1 MPLKV
6 LMMGGLRCGKTS
18 ALASLFAQM
27 RTSPVANYLT
37 VSDRTLINCN
47 LPHHS
52 FSDKIFELQL
62 ILEMYKDSGRLFLLD
77 KNPSCCFN
85 NYTLHFQIPGTQD
98 GFDINFIDSV
108 GTFFNAE
115 SFVHAE
121 EVRER
126 IMDSDVFIIAVDTP
140 YIMGSMEEDTKDLC
154 PDVINQYVN
163 CVHGLQTFMTYI
175 DDNEGKDAK
184 MVVFVPLK
192 CEKWAKT
199 HGGLDKVTARIKEV
213 YTPHIRN
220 LFSLKKVSIAII
232 PMQTSGN
239 ILFSEFRKP
248 YIYESIEGK
257 TRCCKLDDEIIRKED
272 GELEILREGETVLED
287 EEAVLYGTNL
297 HKPFSWFQVN
307 PNDSSY
313 SPVNCDQPGLHILRF
328 IFLAFMDAEKEKY
341 RRHYIL
347 PPANRYREWLGSMNI
362 QQLQYI
368 IERLQY
374 DGIIKDNCDGIEII
388 KNF

>member
-6 LMMGGLRCGKTS
+6 LMMGGLRCGKSS

-47 LPHHS
+47 LPHYS
-52 FSDKIFELQL
+52 LSEKLLELQI

-85 NYTLHFQIPGTQD
+85 NYALHFQIPGTQD
-98 GFDINFIDSV
+98 GFDIDFIDSV
-108 GTFFNAE
+108 GTFFCADD
-115 SFVHAE
+115 FHAE
-121 EVRER
+121 AIKDR
-126 IMDSDVFIIAVDTP
+126 IMDSDVFIVVVDTP
-140 YIMGSMEEDTKDLC
+140 YIMGSTEEDTKDLC
-154 PDVINQYVN
+154 PEVINQYVN

-199 HGGLDKVTARIKEV
+199 PGGLDKVTARIKEV
-213 YTPHIRN
+213 YTPHIRT
-220 LFSLKKVSIAII
+220 LLSLKKVGIAII
-232 PMQTSGN
+232 PMLTSGN
-239 ILFSEFRKP
+239 ILFSEFRMP
-248 YIYESIEGK
+248 YIYDGIEGK
-257 TRCCKLDDEIIRKED
+257 IRCCKIDDEIIRKDD
-272 GELEILREGETVLED
+272 GELDILKDGESVLMD
-287 EEAVLYGTNL
+287 EKGVLHGTNFY
-297 HKPFSWFQVN
+297 KPFSWFQVN

-313 SPVNCDQPGLHILRF
+313 SPVNCDQLGLHILRF

-347 PPANRYREWLGSMNI
+347 PPANRYREWLGSMSI
-362 QQLQYI
+362 QQLQFI

-374 DGIIKDNCDGIEII
+374 NGIIKDNCDGIEII